1 MLSNVTNQDDLQ
13 PGLVLDH
20 RYVIRT
26 VIDPGQF
33 VQVYLVEDL
42 RYQKDCIL
50 TEFIFRNAGEREIVE
65 TELEEKFDSI
75 NQGQF
80 GGITAPKELFGEGG
94 KTLDFAEDFRGNSDP
109 RIASIATSFE

>member
-42 RYQKDCIL
+42 RYQKDCRDCR
-50 TEFIFRNAGEREIVE
+50 T
-65 TELEEKFDSI
+65 
-75 NQGQF
+75 
-80 GGITAPKELFGEGG
+80 
-94 KTLDFAEDFRGNSDP
+94 
-109 RIASIATSFE
+109 